1 MTDSSKQSDTRR
13 PHDSLISSEENRAMF
28 DHIAGY
34 YDGTNKILT
43 FGLDEQWRRRAVRQ
57 LAPSPNSVYLDIGC
71 GTGDIAL
78 EILRQSQGSKVI
90 GIDQSEGMLVV
101 GENKIRAA
109 GLEKSISLVMADV
122 LDLRYDDN
130 SFDGAITS
138 FCIRNVTDR
147 RRALSEIRRVVRP
160 GGSLVILELTEP
172 QGFFMK
178 PMFKIYAK
186 VVMPLVTKLMSS
198 VSAYRYLTASMAD
211 FPSPQSVL
219 EIMKETG
226 FENLKYGHMTGG
238 IVTLFVGEVNT
249 A

>member
-1 MTDSSKQSDTRR
+1 
-13 PHDSLISSEENRAMF
+13 MF

-43 FGLDEQWRRRAVRQ
+43 FGLDERWRRRAVRQ
-57 LAPSPNSVYLDIGC
+57 LAPAAGSVYLDIGC

-78 EILRQSQGSKVI
+78 EILRQSPESKVI

-109 GLEKSISLVMADV
+109 GLAKAISLVMGDV

-186 VVMPLVTKLMSS
+186 VAMPLVTKLMSS

-238 IVTLFVGEVNT
+238 IVTLFKGEVNK